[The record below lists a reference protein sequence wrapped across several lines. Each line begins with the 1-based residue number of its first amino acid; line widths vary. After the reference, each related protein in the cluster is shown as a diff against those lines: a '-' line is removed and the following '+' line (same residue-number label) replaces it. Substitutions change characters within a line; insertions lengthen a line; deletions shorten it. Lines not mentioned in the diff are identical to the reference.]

1 MEVWSPKLL
10 MTWLRTSYPLQ
21 PPFPPPVEPSILVLQ
36 LLWITKLGELSL
48 PNLLFAFL
56 GWLVIYQLLIV
67 ATQGNNTKQVVQK
80 YKWETYY
87 IIDPLF
93 HFAELYQLLANI
105 ELWYI
110 WTFLCIALDLRY
122 SVKQPPI
129 FIVFFLCI
137 CFQNCFLICLL
148 YWE

>member
-1 MEVWSPKLL
+1 M
-10 MTWLRTSYPLQ
+10 
-21 PPFPPPVEPSILVLQ
+21 
-36 LLWITKLGELSL
+36 
-48 PNLLFAFL
+48 
-56 GWLVIYQLLIV
+56 LIV

-87 IIDPLF
+87 IIDPPF
-93 HFAELYQLLANI
+93 HFAEPYQLLANI

-129 FIVFFLCI
+129 FIVFFSMYLFPKLFFDLSTI
-137 CFQNCFLICLL
+137 LRIIFYPRTHLL
-148 YWE
+148 RVDKS